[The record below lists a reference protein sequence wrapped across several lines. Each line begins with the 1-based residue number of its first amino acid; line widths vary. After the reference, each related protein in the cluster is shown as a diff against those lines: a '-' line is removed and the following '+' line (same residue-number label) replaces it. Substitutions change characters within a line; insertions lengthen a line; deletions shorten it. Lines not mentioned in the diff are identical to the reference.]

1 MLKIAFAGNPNVGK
15 TALIN
20 AIAGSKLKVGNWP
33 GVTVEKKEAEFIYK
47 GTEIKLIDLPGVYS
61 LSPYSM
67 EEIITRDYIL
77 DENPDLIINVVDSTN
92 LERNLYLTTLLKE
105 LGKPMLI
112 ALNLYDEFTKLDY
125 KLDLKAFATMIGIDA
140 VPTSAKTK
148 DGLEELLTKA
158 VEEVKKHKVQKH
170 INYELRFD
178 HIIEK
183 EIIKV
188 QEKIT
193 GHEKAEEILKN
204 FPLDYASI
212 KFLEE
217 DKHFLEK
224 TKKIGVETID
234 FLRENIDYLEKY
246 FDEDVETVMTE
257 GRYGV
262 IKGILTKVFTTSMKS
277 RLDFT
282 DKVDKV
288 LLSKFVGPLSF
299 VLIML
304 TVFTFT
310 FNGSA
315 PFIDWVDGFIG
326 DYIGKYVAIGIEGT
340 PAWLNSFVL
349 DGLVGG
355 LGGVLVFVPL
365 MLFLYF
371 FLSLLE
377 ESGYMSRVA
386 FLMDKIMR
394 GIGLNGKAF
403 LPMVLGFGCTVPGI
417 YATRTL
423 EDDKSRRLTA
433 LITPLMS
440 CGARLPVYALFT
452 SAFFG
457 AKAGI
462 IIASLYVLGIV
473 VAIGLGKIFSK
484 HEYFRADEK
493 ALLIELPPYRI
504 PTAKMIISSTFR
516 KTWSYIKKA
525 GTIILGML
533 VILWA
538 LSYFPNQGDVQN
550 SFIGKFGRGVQ
561 PIFAPTGFG
570 DRWELVSAIPPS
582 LIAKEVVV
590 GFMGQVL
597 NTNEGGE
604 EEVEATTFAE
614 DTKNQLLGFKDATI
628 DSVVSMAT
636 FDVFGLFAPPS
647 EEEVEEE
654 GGRGVIEALSN
665 LWGEDE
671 RAPLK
676 AYSYLVFV
684 LLVIP
689 CVVTLGA
696 YVQEFGWKMLSL
708 VLAVY
713 MIVPYIISILIY
725 QIGSLFI

>member
-33 GVTVEKKEAEFIYK
+33 GVTVEKKEAEFVYN

-105 LGKPMLI
+105 LGKPMVL

-125 KLDLKAFATMIGIDA
+125 KLDLKSFSTMIGIEA
-140 VPTSAKTK
+140 VPTSAKTN
-148 DGLEELLTKA
+148 DGLTELMNLAIEEI
-158 VEEVKKHKVQKH
+158 KKHKVQKH
-170 INYELRFD
+170 LNYELRFD

-183 EIIKV
+183 EIEKV
-188 QEKIT
+188 QEKIKN
-193 GHEKAEEILKN
+193 HEKAEELFKH

-217 DKHFLEK
+217 DSHFLEK
-224 TKKIGVETID
+224 VDKIGFRSVEFI
-234 FLRENIDYLEKY
+234 RENIEHLEKY
-246 FDEDVETVMTE
+246 FDEDVETIMTE

-262 IKGILTKVFTTSMKS
+262 IKGILTKVLTTSLKN

-282 DKVDKV
+282 DRVDKL
-288 LLSKFVGPLSF
+288 LLSKFMGPICF
-299 VLIML
+299 VFIML

-326 DYIGKYVAIGIEGT
+326 GYVGKYVAMAVEGT
-340 PAWLNSFVL
+340 PNWLSSFVL

-394 GIGLNGKAF
+394 TIGLNGKAF

-452 SAFFG
+452 AAFFG
-457 AKAGI
+457 TKAGL
-462 IIASLYVLGIV
+462 IIASLYILGIL
-473 VAIGLGKIFSK
+473 VAIGIGKIFSK
-484 HEYFRADEK
+484 HSYFRADER
-493 ALLIELPPYRI
+493 ALLIELPPYRM

-516 KTWSYIKKA
+516 KTWSYVKKA

-538 LSYFPNQGDVQN
+538 LSYFPNSGDVQN

-561 PIFAPTGFG
+561 PIFKPTGFG

-597 NTNEGGE
+597 NTNEESSE
-604 EEVEATTFAE
+604 EEEITTFAE
-614 DTKNQLLGFKDATI
+614 DTKNQLFALKDATI
-628 DSVVSMAT
+628 DSLVSMTT

-647 EEEVEEE
+647 EDEVEEE
-654 GGRGVIEALSN
+654 GGSGVIQALSN
-665 LWGEDE
+665 LWAGDE
-671 RAPLK
+671 KAPLK

-696 YVQEFGWKMLSL
+696 YVQEFGWKMLGI
-708 VLAVY
+708 VLSVY
-713 MIVPYIISILIY
+713 IMVPYIVSILVY
-725 QIGSLFI
+725 QIGSLFY